1 MIQQFILLLNAQVFV
16 SYDTAVYIVA
26 QCSSICIIYD
36 TAVFI
41 VAQVGV
47 SLFVAQVC
55 VSSIVAQVHVSY
67 DTAVY
72 IVAQVG
78 VSLDTIRRVALRHPP
93 FHALLFGN
101 SMFMFNTLT
110 INNNRKI

>member
-1 MIQQFILLLNAQVFV
+1 MHQVSCRTRVHIVVQVFV
-16 SYDTAVYIVA
+16 SLIL
-26 QCSSICIIYD
+26 
-36 TAVFI
+36 
-41 VAQVGV
+41 AQVRG
-47 SLFVAQVC
+47 
-55 VSSIVAQVHVSY
+55 SY

>member
-1 MIQQFILLLNAQVFV
+1 MIQQFILLLNDEVFV
-16 SYDTAVYIVA
+16 SYMIP
-26 QCSSICIIYD
+26 QIILLLN
-36 TAVFI
+36 
-41 VAQVGV
+41 AQV
-47 SLFVAQVC
+47 F
-55 VSSIVAQVHVSY
+55 VSY

-101 SMFMFNTLT
+101 SM
-110 INNNRKI
+110 

>member
-1 MIQQFILLLNAQVFV
+1 MCIIVYSSSEWFKFVYHMIQQFILLLNAQVV
-16 SYDTAVYIVA
+16 
-26 QCSSICIIYD
+26 
-36 TAVFI
+36 
-41 VAQVGV
+41 
-47 SLFVAQVC
+47 
-55 VSSIVAQVHVSY
+55 VSSMY

-101 SMFMFNTLT
+101 SILMFNTLSQLTT
-110 INNNRKI
+110 IAV

>member
-16 SYDTAVYIVA
+16 SYMYDTAVY
-26 QCSSICIIYD
+26 
-36 TAVFI
+36 I

-55 VSSIVAQVHVSY
+55 DSSIVAQVHVSY

-101 SMFMFNTLT
+101 SCSILSQLTTIAKYLVITTFFHSFTLY
-110 INNNRKI
+110 

>member
-1 MIQQFILLLNAQVFV
+1 MCIIVYSSSEWFKFVYHMIQQFILLLNAQVVV
-16 SYDTAVYIVA
+16 SSMYDTAVYIVA
-26 QCSSICIIYD
+26 QCSSIFII
-36 TAVFI
+36 
-41 VAQVGV
+41 
-47 SLFVAQVC
+47 
-55 VSSIVAQVHVSY
+55 Y

>member
-1 MIQQFILLLNAQVFV
+1 MAKVRVSYMIQQFILLLNAQVF
-16 SYDTAVYIVA
+16 
-26 QCSSICIIYD
+26 
-36 TAVFI
+36 
-41 VAQVGV
+41 
-47 SLFVAQVC
+47 
-55 VSSIVAQVHVSY
+55 VSY

-101 SMFMFNTLT
+101 SM
-110 INNNRKI
+110 